1 METKKKKAKTRWH
14 YWFGVLIKMLLSAVG
29 LEVRTDHP
37 VMNDLPE
44 ADVIIINKDKKRW
57 TKEQLK
63 RLPDGINDSKAAHI
77 LLELKYSESL
87 NEDSYCQTC
96 GYYKFYKD
104 SNKLKKNDLDIFIIS
119 SKTPSKKFLESFGYL
134 QTAHPGVYKSHSLL
148 VRIVT
153 LISLNDLSKTQN
165 NIMFKLFASK
175 KREQNAV
182 TKKIKSMIK
191 AKTLPTGLDEYFYN
205 FINILFRKGASEMD
219 WLKLSPKE
227 KQEMMTSIEDM
238 VLERVS
244 IERRLQGLRPEDRL
258 QGLRPEDRLQGLNP
272 DDIMKRYNPEDRLKG
287 IRPEDRLKGLRPEE
301 RLQGLDISIIEAYLS
316 SLKRK
321 SY

>member
-1 METKKKKAKTRWH
+1 METKQKQPKTRWH

-29 LEVRTDHP
+29 LEVKTDHQ
-37 VMNDLPE
+37 VMNELPE
-44 ADVIIINKDKKRW
+44 ADVIIINKDKKKW

-63 RLPDGINDSKAAHI
+63 RLPDGINESKASHI
-77 LLELKYSESL
+77 ILELKYSESL
-87 NEDSYCQTC
+87 NDDSYCQTC

-119 SKTPSKKFLESFGYL
+119 SKTPSKKFLDAFAYTQS
-134 QTAHPGVYKSHSLL
+134 THPGVYKSQLPI

-153 LISLNDLSKTQN
+153 LISLNDLSKNSN

-175 KREQNAV
+175 KREQNVV
-182 TKKIKSMIK
+182 TKKIKEMIK

-205 FINILFRKGASEMD
+205 FINILFRKGKKEMD

-227 KQEMMTSIEDM
+227 KQEMMTSIENM

-244 IERRLQGLRPEDRL
+244 TERRLEGLRPDE
-258 QGLRPEDRLQGLNP
+258 
-272 DDIMKRYNPEDRLKG
+272 IMKRYQ
-287 IRPEDRLKGLRPEE
+287 PEDRLKGLQPED
-301 RLQGLDISIIEAYLS
+301 RLKGLQPEDRLKGLQPEDRLKGLDIHIIEAYLN
-316 SLKRK
+316 SLKGKR
-321 SY
+321 YAAG